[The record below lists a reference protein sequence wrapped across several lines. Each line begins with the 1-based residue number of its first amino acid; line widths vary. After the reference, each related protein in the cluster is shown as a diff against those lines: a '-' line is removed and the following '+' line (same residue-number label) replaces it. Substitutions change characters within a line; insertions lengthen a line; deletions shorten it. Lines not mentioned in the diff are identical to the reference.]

1 MIFGSFEN
9 CERYFSVNEKLTA
22 AFEFIERA
30 VREGLPVSRY
40 ELDSEGNY
48 AFVQEYDTKTESKWE
63 AHRKYIDV
71 QYIIEGV
78 EVMDVDR
85 ISSLDETIPYDET
98 RDIAFFEGGE
108 GATRCVVRAGE
119 YAIFFPEDAHRPG
132 LCLDVPA
139 PVRKIV
145 VKIKV

>member
-9 CERYFSVNEKLTA
+9 RERYFSVNEKLTA

-30 VREGLPVSRY
+30 VRESLPAARY
-40 ELDSEGNY
+40 ELDGEGNY
-48 AFVQEYDTKTESKWE
+48 AFIQEYETKTESKWE

-71 QYIIEGV
+71 QYIVSGA
-78 EVMDVDR
+78 EVMDVSH
-85 ISSLDETIPYDET
+85 ISSLGETVPYDET
-98 RDIAFFEGGE
+98 KDVAFFEGGE

-119 YAIFFPEDAHRPG
+119 YAIFFPEDVHRPG
-132 LCLDVPA
+132 LCLGTPA